1 MFTTKKQVSVI
12 EEEKRKLQEKFDLL
26 YSECTEKESFFE
38 VFLQK
43 FNTELKG
50 TIEQHE
56 LVNSQHLVMK
66 ELVAEIK
73 KHFDKVN
80 NLSQTSLENSLE
92 LFQKGE
98 GLIQSAKDMVI
109 KSEEGRNSVN
119 HVEQLIT
126 RLGEELEETYN
137 KMNHLNDSSKEI
149 EMIVKVIKEIA
160 DQTNLLALNAS
171 IEAARA
177 GEHGK
182 GFAVVAEE
190 VRKLAESTADSTNNI
205 STLTLNI
212 QKDIGVTLQST
223 TTSTELIREGID
235 LSRDTSNKI
244 DTITATIHHVR
255 KEVSEVIETIEEQ
268 KEYSQ
273 EVMDEIKNTK
283 DLFDDA
289 NEVIIQHIE
298 DASKVDVKL
307 EETIK
312 QVAMLDNRRK

>member
-1 MFTTKKQVSVI
+1 MFTTKKQLSSI
-12 EEEKRKLQEKFDLL
+12 EEEKKKLQEKFDLL

-43 FNTELKG
+43 FNTELTE

-56 LVNSQHLVMK
+56 LVNSQHHVMK
-66 ELVAEIK
+66 DLVAEIK

-80 NLSQTSLENSLE
+80 YLSQTSLENSIQLS
-92 LFQKGE
+92 QKGE
-98 GLIQSAKDMVI
+98 DLIQSAKDMVV
-109 KSEEGRNSVN
+109 KSEEGRDSVN
-119 HVEQLIT
+119 HVEQLIIQ
-126 RLGEELEETYN
+126 LGEELEETYN

-190 VRKLAESTADSTNNI
+190 VRKLAESTAVSTNNI
-205 STLTLNI
+205 SALTLNI
-212 QKDIGVTLQST
+212 QKDIGATLQST
-223 TTSTELIREGID
+223 TTSTKLIREGID
-235 LSRDTSNKI
+235 LSRNTSNKI
-244 DTITATIHHVR
+244 DTITSTIHHVR

-283 DLFDDA
+283 ILFDDA

-312 QVAMLDNRRK
+312 QVALLDNRRK